1 MATSR
6 TARNRPLIS
15 WLFIIAGALLLIEFI
30 FTLVAPTMTSAWL
43 LFLAFAALAVAFALL
58 APSRSADLL
67 LRIAF
72 VVAAV
77 GWALLALAEII
88 PGFGTVLSIA
98 SVLALIGTLVAGIL
112 VFLRH
117 FFTRNADIAFLIAA
131 IAGALL
137 LLDDIR
143 HGFLPAILVTI
154 LTVLF
159 GALLVVTGVVMQ
171 RRR

>member
-6 TARNRPLIS
+6 TAQNRPLVS

-30 FTLVAPTMTSAWL
+30 FTLVAPTMTSSWL

-67 LRIAF
+67 LKVAF

-77 GWALLALAEII
+77 GWALLALAEVI

-98 SVLALIGTLVAGIL
+98 SVLALVGTLVAGIL

-143 HGFLPAILVTI
+143 HGILPSVLVTI